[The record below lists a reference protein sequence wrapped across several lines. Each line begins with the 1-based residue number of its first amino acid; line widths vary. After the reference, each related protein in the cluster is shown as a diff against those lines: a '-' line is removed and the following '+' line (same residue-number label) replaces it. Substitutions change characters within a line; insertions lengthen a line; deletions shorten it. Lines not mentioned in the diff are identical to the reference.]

1 MKISATPLPISE
13 DRHPRNARVGA
24 GGIILAFMLAASLP
38 AAAQTKDKEP
48 EKPVTD
54 DTVTVGDVAG
64 TPLNDLNITRDE
76 IPPLLIQ
83 ARQDPYNNKDMKK
96 CGQISAAVGQ
106 LDAILGDDLDIA
118 GEKSN
123 AVNAGR
129 VAKWAVSR
137 FIPFRGLIRE
147 VSGAKAH
154 ERKVR
159 DAIIGGMMR
168 RAFLKGI
175 GQQKGC
181 RYPGRPAKPEEAEAH
196 RQHKAAEQRAQE
208 RREDIEKRARKQ
220 KRGKNSDGGQPSV
233 SPPANQPVS

>member
-1 MKISATPLPISE
+1 
-13 DRHPRNARVGA
+13 
-24 GGIILAFMLAASLP
+24 MLAASLP

-83 ARQDPYNNKDMKK
+83 ARQDPYSNKDMKK

-147 VSGAKAH
+147 ISGAKEH
-154 ERKVR
+154 ERQFQ
-159 DAIIGGMMR
+159 DAIVAGMMR
-168 RAFLKGI
+168 RSYLKGL
-175 GQQKGC
+175 GEAKGC
-181 RYPGRPAKPEEAEAH
+181 KYPARPADEETISRIEYERQVMAADAAIQKPDE
-196 RQHKAAEQRAQE
+196 KAKGASAK
-208 RREDIEKRARKQ
+208 DEKSR
-220 KRGKNSDGGQPSV
+220 
-233 SPPANQPVS
+233 